1 MPVSLDSLS
10 PKPDSTDSA
19 PMSEFDAYA
28 SDYDAAL
35 DKGLK
40 LTGEPKEYFA
50 SHRISWLKQRL
61 NNVSASA
68 HRTLDFGCGTGTS
81 CTYLLEGFGLSQ
93 YLGYDP
99 SASSISEARADNS
112 DARASFEHAAEAVP
126 AETFDLAFTNG
137 VFHHIPPEHR
147 AEAAALVWRSLK
159 PGGYF
164 AFWENNRWNPMVH
177 FIMSRVPFDQDA
189 QMLFPHQARQLL
201 RAAGFDITL
210 TDYLFIFPAAFK
222 FLRPLEPS
230 LCKLPLGGQYLV
242 LARKPFSSP
251 SPHAA

>member
-1 MPVSLDSLS
+1 
-10 PKPDSTDSA
+10 
-19 PMSEFDAYA
+19 
-28 SDYDAAL
+28 
-35 DKGLK
+35 
-40 LTGEPKEYFA
+40 
-50 SHRISWLKQRL
+50 
-61 NNVSASA
+61 
-68 HRTLDFGCGTGTS
+68 
-81 CTYLLEGFGLSQ
+81 
-93 YLGYDP
+93 LGYDP
-99 SASSISEARADNS
+99 SASSIQQARSENTDSLAH
-112 DARASFEHAAEAVP
+112 FEHASDAVP
-126 AETFDLAFTNG
+126 ENAFDLAFTNG

-147 AEAAALVWRSLK
+147 AEAMALVWRSLK

-222 FLRPLEPS
+222 FLRSLEPS

-242 LARKPFSSP
+242 LARKPLSSS

>member
-1 MPVSLDSLS
+1 MPSNHHNEEVM
-10 PKPDSTDSA
+10 A
-19 PMSEFDAYA
+19 EFDAYA
-28 SDYDAAL
+28 ANYTDAL

-40 LTGEPKEYFA
+40 LTGESKEYFA
-50 SHRISWLKQRL
+50 EGRIDWVKRRL
-61 NNVSASA
+61 GTSAA
-68 HRTLDFGCGTGTS
+68 QMKRALDFGCGTGTS
-81 CTYLLEGFGLSQ
+81 CSYLQHGFGLTH

-99 SASSISEARADNS
+99 SASSIQEARAENTVS
-112 DARASFEHAAEAVP
+112 TAQFEHASEAVP
-126 AETFDLAFTNG
+126 ANAFDLAFTNG

-147 AEAAALVWRSLK
+147 AEAMALVWRSLK

-201 RAAGFDITL
+201 RDAGFDITL
-210 TDYLFIFPAAFK
+210 TDYLFIFPAALK
-222 FLRPLEPS
+222 FLRSLEPT

-242 LARKPFSSP
+242 LARKPLSSP
-251 SPHAA
+251 SLSPSPA